1 MDVFTEKNSDSRLV
15 TIYQFSKDELNLMR
29 EWIDALQDVYPKF
42 IEPDDLLLKN
52 KIEKLIVRLEG
63 K

>member
-52 KIEKLIVRLEG
+52 KIEKLIARLEG